1 MTYNPE
7 VTRSKLVEGIHH
19 LFLFTSGHMSNS
31 SGGHTSNSH
40 EFTFSIKNLFLF
52 FFTRL
57 HGHTHSIHLD

>member
-1 MTYNPE
+1 
-7 VTRSKLVEGIHH
+7 
-19 LFLFTSGHMSNS
+19 MSNS

-40 EFTFSIKNLFLF
+40 EFTFSIKNLSLF